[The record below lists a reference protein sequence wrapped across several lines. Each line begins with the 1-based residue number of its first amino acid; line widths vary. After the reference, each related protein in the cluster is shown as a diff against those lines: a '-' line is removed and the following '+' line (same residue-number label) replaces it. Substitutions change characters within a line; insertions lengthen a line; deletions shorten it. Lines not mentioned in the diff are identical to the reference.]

1 MRRSIL
7 TRQKGT
13 RIQRFRRLL
22 RKVSSALLVLY
33 LGFVYILLDVNASE
47 DDLIAALDR
56 IKRLRWRRYRV
67 QLIWMPI
74 TPESELC
81 SSFCQV
87 CQATQQCREAHIRR
101 LSIVGE
107 ILDAAY
113 PTTLNF
119 SQNTG
124 LLRIGYSIRCR
135 RL

>member
-113 PTTLNF
+113 LD
-119 SQNTG
+119 
-124 LLRIGYSIRCR
+124 YSEF
-135 RL
+135 LAKYGPAPDWVFD